1 MGHTVEK
8 ITAKPQKVIRRISR
22 GNQVTLPPHFLK
34 ENGLHIGDSVEILE
48 EKGKVTIKPLTILGS
63 QEKEHF
69 IQKIQNLFDRI
80 DHQVVKE
87 DLGEEEV
94 MLNMINQEIE
104 ESRK

>member
-69 IQKIQNLFDRI
+69 IQKIQMPMKFFLYLLVIFHVILHNYL
-80 DHQVVKE
+80 
-87 DLGEEEV
+87 
-94 MLNMINQEIE
+94 
-104 ESRK
+104 